1 MKGWVDMTCENQAMK
16 QFNVLIAQDISQSYQ
31 LIGDIDD
38 RLRRRSD
45 ITISWLTHS
54 QHHEPTQLYLSH
66 IEEAEPGVVQYLT
79 EKAHPWTVEA
89 AADSA
94 DLLVVAGLGPDSFAK
109 MLHGMT
115 NSLLLE
121 MLRSWDVSKKIILIP
136 AMSIAAWENPMTK
149 KQLNKVRRTWNWIRV
164 LDPVLWDGKQQEAE
178 EKAFTCW
185 PAFEELIQTIQNQAD
200 LMTID
205 HDMDTHATSV
215 TCLPTSHRPMRTVLP
230 PELWSMILETVGDWE
245 LATALGVHT
254 NLLMPIEWKRSKF
267 GRETVVDYS
276 GNATRLEWAI
286 LTGTNSDIV
295 SRLDFAPPK
304 WLSKLS
310 VKLIIKFSRTDIL
323 TYLETL
329 HPDLFWSTFGHTLL
343 PTKASAVFGKT
354 AILEWWRTSPSFL
367 TKEYTVEAIDSAS
380 KAGFVHVLDWWL
392 RSGLPLRYTEAALEQ
407 ASSKGNLKVLDWWL
421 RAVQQPLNDHTPP
434 LRLKVGK
441 SLIFAAQNAHAST
454 LLWWANCGIPTAHE
468 ESVVRIAS
476 ANGHVEILQLWKEAK
491 GEKMQFDNQV
501 LVGATK
507 NGHAEVLEWWK
518 RSGYRVEYKT
528 CDVEEALEDS
538 LGGTGEVKVRA
549 WWARNGLNLGVGTS
563 EWMKVKVL

>member
-1 MKGWVDMTCENQAMK
+1 MIKMDDGRRAIR
-16 QFNVLIAQDISQSYQ
+16 QFNVLIAQDGCQSYQ
-31 LIGDIDD
+31 LICDTDD

-45 ITISWLTHS
+45 IMISWLTYS
-54 QHHEPTQLYLSH
+54 QHHERDQLYLTNV
-66 IEEAEPGVVQYLT
+66 EETEPGHVQYFT
-79 EKAHPWTVEA
+79 EKAYPWTVEA

-115 NSLLLE
+115 ESLLLE

-149 KQLNKVRRTWNWIRV
+149 KQLNKVRRKWNWICV
-164 LDPVLWDGKQQEAE
+164 LDPVLWDGKEQGAE
-178 EKAFTCW
+178 EKAFKCW
-185 PAFEELIQTIQNQAD
+185 PTFGELVQIIQNQAD

-205 HDMDTHATSV
+205 HDMDADTTSV
-215 TCLPTSHRPMRTVLP
+215 TCLPTSHRPVKTALP

-254 NLLMPIEWKRSKF
+254 NLPMPIEWKRSKF
-267 GRETVVDYS
+267 GRETGADCPGYK
-276 GNATRLEWAI
+276 TRLEWAI
-286 LTGTNSDIV
+286 LRGTKSDIV
-295 SRLDFAPPK
+295 SGLECAPPK

-310 VKLIIKFSRTDIL
+310 VKLIIKFARTDIL
-323 TYLETL
+323 AHLETL
-329 HPDLFWSTFGHTLL
+329 HADLFWSTFGHTLL
-343 PTKASAVFGKT
+343 PWKASAFGQT

-367 TKEYTVEAIDSAS
+367 TKEYTSEAIDSAS
-380 KAGFVHVLDWWL
+380 KAGLVHVLDWWL
-392 RSGLPLRYTEAALEQ
+392 YSGLPLRYTEAALEQ
-407 ASSKGNLKVLDWWL
+407 ASSKGNIEVLNWWL
-421 RAVQQPLNDHTPP
+421 RASQRPVDDRTPP

-441 SLIFAAQNAHAST
+441 SLIFAVQNAHAST

-468 ESVVRIAS
+468 EPVVRIAS
-476 ANGHVEILQLWKEAK
+476 TNGHVEMLQLWKEAK

-507 NGHAEVLEWWK
+507 HGHAEVLEWWK
-518 RSGYRVEYKT
+518 WSGYRVEYKT

-538 LGGTGEVKVRA
+538 LGGTGEVRVRA